1 MNPLLPNLATVREV
15 IPETGSEDVKTFR
28 VELEDPDK
36 AFSFRPGQCA
46 MVSVF
51 GAGESMI
58 SISSDPL
65 SPGPLEISVKRVGK
79 VTAALH
85 ELEPGSKIG
94 IRGPYGNGFP
104 VESWHGKNLLFIGGG
119 IGLAPLRSLISYCL
133 HRRERFGEFHIVYGA
148 RSPQDLCF
156 KRDLFDTWP
165 KRGDLRLDV
174 TVDAGDETWKG
185 PVGLVPHFLE
195 SLSPSPKDAIA
206 VTCGPPI
213 MIKFTLMSLE
223 KLGFSD
229 EQVFTTLEL
238 KMQCGVGKCG
248 RCNIGPKYVC
258 IDGPVFSLKELKA
271 LPQEY

>member
-1 MNPLLPNLATVREV
+1 MKPLVPAMATVKEIV
-15 IPETGSEDVKTFR
+15 PETGSGDVKTFR
-28 VELEDPDK
+28 LEFDEPKDR
-36 AFSFRPGQCA
+36 FSHRPGQCA

-51 GAGESMI
+51 GAGECMI

-65 SPGPLEISVKRVGK
+65 SEGPLGISVKRAGK
-79 VTAALH
+79 VTGALH
-85 ELEPGSKIG
+85 ELEPGAKVG
-94 IRGPYGNGFP
+94 LRGPYGNGFP

-119 IGLAPLRSLISYCL
+119 IGLAPLRSLITYCL
-133 HRRERFGEFHIVYGA
+133 HHRERFGDFQVVYGA

-156 KRDLFDTWP
+156 KKDLFEAWSGRD
-165 KRGDLRLDV
+165 DMRLDV
-174 TVDAGDETWKG
+174 TVDAGDRDWKG

-195 SLSPSPKDAIA
+195 GLEPSPKDTIA

-213 MIKFTLMSLE
+213 MIKFVLQSLE
-223 KLGFSD
+223 KLGFED
-229 EQVFTTLEL
+229 DQVVTTLEL